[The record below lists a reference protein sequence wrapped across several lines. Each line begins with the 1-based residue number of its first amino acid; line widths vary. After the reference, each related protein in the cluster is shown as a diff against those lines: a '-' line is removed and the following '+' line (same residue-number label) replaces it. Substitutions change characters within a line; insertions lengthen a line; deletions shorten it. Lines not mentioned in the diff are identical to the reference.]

1 MLIRTTIGGQNA
13 IHTIVRGRN
22 VIRASRCFL
31 KVHTQNSYFPSFPS
45 LAGGGLGG
53 RGADAQNPKHQHHHG
68 QGQGPATQSRPSLII
83 ELKATVLSD
92 RDRHGRVTIGK
103 NYIRATDSG
112 LPSLSS
118 SQHLSTNMAIKAGD
132 RVTTVPGSLPT
143 MISDW
148 KRRTTGN
155 TFYDSRTSASNLHK

>member
-22 VIRASRCFL
+22 VIRTSRCSL
-31 KVHTQNSYFPSFPS
+31 KVHMHNSYFPSFPS